1 MISDYKISCKAE
13 DMDIVAIHKFIS
25 RTYWAK
31 NIPLK
36 TMQKAINN
44 SLCFGVFTLAG
55 EQIAFARMVTDSA
68 TFAYLADVYVLQEH
82 RGQGI
87 SKYLMNEIQN
97 HRELQG
103 IRRMFLATSDAHG
116 LYQQFGYRT
125 LQHPELFMELHQP
138 NVYRQI

>member
-1 MISDYKISCKAE
+1 
-13 DMDIVAIHKFIS
+13 
-25 RTYWAK
+25 
-31 NIPLK
+31 
-36 TMQKAINN
+36 MQKAINN